1 MIWIPGRLRFVI
13 VDVDLGFQV
22 ILRAFAGLMFGT
34 PVILALL
41 KFVEWDET
49 RKGSSLEAGFF
60 WLFVGGLVM
69 SGGMGLGWITW

>member
-1 MIWIPGRLRFVI
+1 
-13 VDVDLGFQV
+13 
-22 ILRAFAGLMFGT
+22 MFGT

-49 RKGSSLEAGFF
+49 REGSSLEAGFF

-69 SGGMGLGWITW
+69 SGGMGLGWITSQESCFRNSSGESLLNVSGPCQ